1 MSWYH
6 TVRMLLW
13 DELGWS
19 FLERNRR
26 CKDPETGRS
35 LMRNRMC
42 DLRLRGV
49 GEGRQKEI
57 KSRTN

>member
-1 MSWYH
+1 
-6 TVRMLLW
+6 MLC

-19 FLERNRR
+19 FLETNSR

-35 LMRNRMC
+35 LMRNRPC
-42 DLRLRGV
+42 DLRLGGGR

-57 KSRTN
+57 KSRRN